1 MKNASHSE
9 QRQPRIVVAGSIN
22 MDLVYRVSRLPQPG
36 ETLTGYSFQQI
47 HGGKG
52 ANQAVAA
59 ARMSARV
66 TMIGRVGDDAFG
78 AELVA
83 GLQCEAIDVSQI
95 RTSPR
100 TSSGLAVIGVEDSG
114 QNCITVVPGA
124 NGQLT
129 VDDILAAEAVIA
141 AADVI
146 LLQLEIPV
154 ESVMAVT
161 RIAKRHNVPAI
172 LDPAP
177 APAEFPMELLQVDV
191 VCPNESEAALITG
204 LPVTNPAEAEVACR
218 ALQSLGAKVA
228 IITMGSRG
236 CVLCEASGHVHHI
249 PAYAVTTIDTTAA
262 GDAFAG
268 ALGYCLALGQSVHE
282 AAYFASAAGALASTR
297 PGAQPAMPQLAD
309 VAALRRLK

>member
-1 MKNASHSE
+1 MNDACHSE
-9 QRQPRIVVAGSIN
+9 RRQPRIVVAGSIN

-36 ETLTGYSFQQI
+36 ETLTGHSFQQVY
-47 HGGKG
+47 GGKG

-59 ARMSARV
+59 ARMRAWV

-78 AELVA
+78 TELVA
-83 GLQCEAIDVSQI
+83 GLQREAIDVSQI
-95 RTSPR
+95 RTSPG

-114 QNCITVVPGA
+114 QNCITVIPGA
-124 NGQLT
+124 NGLVT

-141 AADVI
+141 GADVL

-154 ESVMAVT
+154 ESVMPAT
-161 RIAKRHNVPAI
+161 RIARRHNVLTI

-177 APAEFPMELLQVDV
+177 APAEFPMELLHVDV

-204 LPVTNPAEAEVACR
+204 LPVTNPAEAEAACR
-218 ALQSLGAKVA
+218 ALRSLGAKVA
-228 IITMGSRG
+228 IITMGSQG
-236 CVLCEASGHVHHI
+236 CVVCDESGQVHHI
-249 PAYAVTTIDTTAA
+249 PAYPVTTIDTTAA

-268 ALGYCLALGQSVHE
+268 ALGYCLAVGQSVHE
-282 AAYFASAAGALASTR
+282 AACFASAAGALASTR

-309 VAALRRLK
+309 VAELRRLK